1 MAPFATRVTSENPNP
16 LLVIEDS
23 WGYVFGGLLAPGGP
37 LHPRPSYY
45 GTGETFVFRARR
57 QRARELARV
66 RRELTEVVARVLERV
81 GDLVRLYGAR
91 AVGVEQLEEER
102 AQVRQ

>member
-1 MAPFATRVTSENPNP
+1 MCHTIARSDLDVQVRRPQPEEVEREPVLRE
-16 LLVIEDS
+16 
-23 WGYVFGGLLAPGGP
+23 LARDAAD
-37 LHPRPSYY
+37 LRRA
-45 GTGETFVFRARR
+45 RARR